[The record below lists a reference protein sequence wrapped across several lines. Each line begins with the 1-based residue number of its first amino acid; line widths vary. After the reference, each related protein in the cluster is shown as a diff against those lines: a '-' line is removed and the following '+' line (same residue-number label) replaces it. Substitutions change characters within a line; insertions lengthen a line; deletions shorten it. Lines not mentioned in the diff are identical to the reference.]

1 MILNFINF
9 AGSLCFLLY
18 GMKLMSDGIQKS
30 AGQKLQAALAFM
42 TGNRFVGLLTGCI
55 LTMIIQSSGATTVM
69 LVSFVNAGLV
79 SVTQS
84 IGVIFGANI
93 GTTVTGWIVAL
104 GSSFEIKDYAVPISG
119 LGYLFYI
126 LKKFKSKEGLWL
138 AIMGFGLL
146 FFGLGGLSDFFAV
159 PQVKSFVISFIN
171 LVNNFGIISYVIGLL
186 IGILLTAL
194 IHSSSAMSAIVIG
207 MAVAMSKEGN
217 ASLEELNEFWRF
229 GAVMIIGSSVGSTVD
244 AILAAIGANANA
256 KRTAAI
262 HVLFNVATVII
273 VLVFFKPFIS
283 FVELIS
289 PGHNIVFRIAM
300 LNTVFKVIGTVIFI
314 PFVNQ
319 ISKFVGILIKDDK
332 EGEANIYKLEF
343 NERMAIESPEGCV
356 FRAQNEVKVFSDKVA
371 QMFDELQHGF
381 SNFNSDF
388 VSDGYES
395 IVAHEDYCDQMNEQ
409 LTQYLVRCT
418 HLHLSDEAKDNAALM
433 MQLIAEMEAMA
444 DGCLNIAY
452 QLKKAIEKEMT
463 FNQEDFDRLLPYFE
477 LARQLMY
484 FIYKNVAKIQRLTP
498 EQFQFASELEQQI
511 DDERKALKKIARSR
525 LESGGDVRSELLYMD
540 IIRQI
545 EKIGDRCFDAAGDLR

>member
-1 MILNFINF
+1 MILNLINF

-30 AGQKLQAALAFM
+30 AGQKLQVALSFM
-42 TGNRFVGLLTGCI
+42 TRNRFIGLLTGCI
-55 LTMIIQSSGATTVM
+55 LTMIVQSSGATTVM

-79 SVTQS
+79 TVTEA

-104 GSSFEIKDYAVPISG
+104 GSNFEIKDYAIPIFG

-126 LKKFKSKEGLWL
+126 LKRFKSKEGFWL

-159 PQVKSFVISFIN
+159 PEVKSFVIHFIN
-171 LVNNFGIISYVIGLL
+171 IVNDFGFISYAIGLFIGII
-186 IGILLTAL
+186 LTAL

-217 ASLEELNEFWRF
+217 ASIEELNEFWRF

-256 KRTAAI
+256 KRTAAV

-273 VLVFFKPFIS
+273 ALIFFKPFIR
-283 FVELIS
+283 FVEIVS

-300 LNTVFKVIGTVIFI
+300 LNTAFKVMGTVIFI

-319 ISKFVGILIKDDK
+319 IAKFVGILIKDDK
-332 EGEANIYKLEF
+332 IPEETVYKLEF

-356 FRAQNEVKVFSDKVA
+356 FRAQNEVKLFSDKVA
-371 QMFDELQHGF
+371 QMFDELQAGF
-381 SNFNSDF
+381 ADF
-388 VSDGYES
+388 KPDFAENGYKI
-395 IVAHEDYCDQMNEQ
+395 IVNLEDYCDQMNEQ
-409 LTQYLVRCT
+409 ITQYLVRCT

-463 FNQEDFDRLLPYFE
+463 FDKEDFDRLLPYFE

-498 EQFQFASELEQQI
+498 DEFQFASELEQQI
-511 DDERKALKKIARSR
+511 DDERIALKKLARSR
-525 LESGGDVRSELLYMD
+525 LESGRNVRSELLYMD

-545 EKIGDRCFDAAGDLR
+545 EKIGDRCFDAAGELR

>member
-1 MILNFINF
+1 MILSLINF
-9 AGSLCFLLY
+9 TGSLCFLLY
-18 GMKLMSDGIQKS
+18 GMKLMSDGIQKG
-30 AGQKLQAALAFM
+30 AGQKLQTALSFM

-79 SVTQS
+79 SVTQG

-93 GTTVTGWIVAL
+93 GTTVTGWIVAF
-104 GSSFEIKDYAVPISG
+104 GSSFSIKDYAIPIFG
-119 LGYLFYI
+119 LGYLFFI
-126 LKKFKSKEGLWL
+126 QKKIKKEGFAL
-138 AIMGFGLL
+138 AVMGFGML
-146 FFGLGGLSDFFAV
+146 FFGLGGLSDFFAE
-159 PQVKSFVISFIN
+159 PQVKSIVIRFIN
-171 LVNNFGIISYVIGLL
+171 AANDFGLVSYIIGLF
-186 IGILLTAL
+186 IGIVFTAL

-207 MAVAMSKEGN
+207 MAVAMSKTGN
-217 ASLEELNEFWRF
+217 ASLKALDDFWRF

-256 KRTAAI
+256 KRTAAV
-262 HVLFNVATVII
+262 HVLFNVATVI
-273 VLVFFKPFIS
+273 VALVFFKPFIS

-289 PGHNIVFRIAM
+289 PGRNIVFRIAM
-300 LNTVFKVIGTVIFI
+300 LNTAFKIMGTMIFI

-319 ISKFVGILIKDDK
+319 ISKFVSILIKDDK
-332 EGEANIYKLEF
+332 ESEITTYKLEF

-356 FRAQNEVKVFSDKVA
+356 FRAQSEVKLFSDKVA
-371 QMFDELQHGF
+371 QMFDELQTGF
-381 SNFNSDF
+381 ANFNSDF
-388 VSDGYES
+388 ISGSYEM
-395 IVAHEDYCDQMNEQ
+395 IVRTEDYCDQMHEQ

-418 HLHLSDEAKDNAALM
+418 HLHLSDEAKDNVALM

-452 QLKKAIEKEMT
+452 QLKKAIEREMK

-484 FIYKNVAKIQRLTP
+484 FIYKNVAKIRRLTP
-498 EQFQFASELEQQI
+498 EQFEFASELEQQI
-511 DDERKALKKIARSR
+511 DDERKALKKLARAR
-525 LESGGDVRSELLYMD
+525 LESGGDVRSELLYID

>member
-1 MILNFINF
+1 M
-9 AGSLCFLLY
+9 
-18 GMKLMSDGIQKS
+18 
-30 AGQKLQAALAFM
+30 
-42 TGNRFVGLLTGCI
+42 
-55 LTMIIQSSGATTVM
+55 
-69 LVSFVNAGLV
+69 
-79 SVTQS
+79 
-84 IGVIFGANI
+84 
-93 GTTVTGWIVAL
+93 
-104 GSSFEIKDYAVPISG
+104 
-119 LGYLFYI
+119 
-126 LKKFKSKEGLWL
+126 
-138 AIMGFGLL
+138 
-146 FFGLGGLSDFFAV
+146 
-159 PQVKSFVISFIN
+159 
-171 LVNNFGIISYVIGLL
+171 
-186 IGILLTAL
+186 
-194 IHSSSAMSAIVIG
+194 HSSSAMSAIVIG

-217 ASLEELNEFWRF
+217 ASIEELNEFWRF

-256 KRTAAI
+256 KRTAAV

-273 VLVFFKPFIS
+273 VLIVFKPFMA
-283 FVELIS
+283 FVELVS

-300 LNTVFKVIGTVIFI
+300 LNTVFKVMGTLIFI

-319 ISKFVGILIKDDK
+319 IAKFVGILIKDDK
-332 EGEANIYKLEF
+332 ANEENVYKIEF

-371 QMFDELQHGF
+371 QMFDELQKGL
-381 SNFNSDF
+381 SNFNSEF
-388 VSDGYES
+388 VSGGYER
-395 IVAHEDYCDQMNEQ
+395 ICLAEDYCDQMNEQ

-525 LESGGDVRSELLYMD
+525 LETGGDVRSELLYMD

>member
-1 MILNFINF
+1 MLDIINF

-30 AGQKLQAALAFM
+30 AGQKLQTALSFM
-42 TGNRFVGLLTGCI
+42 TRNRFIGLLTGCI
-55 LTMIIQSSGATTVM
+55 LTMLIQSSGATTVM

-79 SVTQS
+79 TVTQA

-104 GSSFEIKDYAVPISG
+104 GSSFEIKDYAIPIFG

-126 LKKFKSKEGLWL
+126 TKRFKSKEGLSL
-138 AIMGFGLL
+138 AVMGFGLL
-146 FFGLGGLSDFFAV
+146 FFGLGGLSAFFAE
-159 PQVKSFVISFIN
+159 PEVKSLVISFIN
-171 LVNNFGIISYVIGLL
+171 FVNGYGIISYIVAIFIGVIF
-186 IGILLTAL
+186 TAL

-207 MAVAMSKEGN
+207 MAVAMSHTGN
-217 ASLEELNEFWRF
+217 ATLEELNEFWRF
-229 GAVMIIGSSVGSTVD
+229 GAVMIIGSSIGSTID
-244 AILAAIGANANA
+244 AILAAIGANAPA
-256 KRTAAI
+256 RRTAAV

-273 VLVFFKPFIS
+273 ALVFFKPFIK
-283 FVELIS
+283 FVELVS

-300 LNTVFKVIGTVIFI
+300 LNTAFKVMGTVIFI
-314 PFVNQ
+314 PFVSQ
-319 ISKFVGILIKDDK
+319 IARFVGVIIKDDK
-332 EGEANIYKLEF
+332 LPEENVYKLEF

-371 QMFDELQHGF
+371 QMFDELQAGF
-381 SNFNSDF
+381 ADFNSDF
-388 VSDGYES
+388 AENGYLE
-395 IVAHEDYCDQMNEQ
+395 IVKAEDYCDQMNVQ

-444 DGCLNIAY
+444 DGCLSIAY
-452 QLKKAIEKEMT
+452 QLKKAIEKKMI
-463 FNQEDFDRLLPYFE
+463 FNKEDFDRLLPYFE
-477 LARQLMY
+477 LARQLMF
-484 FIYKNVAKIQRLTP
+484 FIYKNVARIQRLTP

-511 DDERKALKKIARSR
+511 DDERIALKKLARSR
-525 LESGGDVRSELLYMD
+525 LESGGDVRSELLYID

>member
-1 MILNFINF
+1 MILNIINF

-79 SVTQS
+79 TVTQA

-104 GSSFEIKDYAVPISG
+104 GSSFEIKDYAVPIFG

-126 LKKFKSKEGLWL
+126 LKRFKSKEGFWL

-146 FFGLGGLSDFFAV
+146 FFGLGGLSDFFAE
-159 PQVKSFVISFIN
+159 PQVKSLVINFIN
-171 LVNNFGIISYVIGLL
+171 LVNNFGLISYAIGLF
-186 IGILLTAL
+186 IGIFLTAL

-217 ASLEELNEFWRF
+217 STLQELEEFWRF
-229 GAVMIIGSSVGSTVD
+229 GAVMIIGSSIGSTVD

-256 KRTAAI
+256 RRTAAV

-273 VLVFFKPFIS
+273 VLIFFKPFIS

-289 PGHNIVFRIAM
+289 PGNNIVFRISM
-300 LNTVFKVIGTVIFI
+300 LNTVFKVIGTIIFI

-319 ISKFVGILIKDDK
+319 ISKFVSILIKDDK
-332 EGEANIYKLEF
+332 EDEANVYRLEF

-356 FRAQNEVKVFSDKVA
+356 FRAQNEVKHFSDKVA
-371 QMFDELQHGF
+371 QMFDELQTGF
-381 SNFNSDF
+381 STFNSDF
-388 VSDGYES
+388 VTGGYET
-395 IVAHEDYCDQMNEQ
+395 IVKIEDYCDQMNEQ

-452 QLKKAIEKEMT
+452 QLKKAIEREMK
-463 FNQEDFDRLLPYFE
+463 FNKEDFDRLLPYFE
-477 LARQLMY
+477 LARQLMF
-484 FIYKNVAKIQRLTP
+484 FIYKNVARIQRLTP

-511 DDERKALKKIARSR
+511 DDERKALKKLARSR

>member
-1 MILNFINF
+1 MILNLINF

-79 SVTQS
+79 SVTQA

-104 GSSFEIKDYAVPISG
+104 GSSFEIKDYAVPIFG
-119 LGYLFYI
+119 LGYLLYI
-126 LKKFKSKEGLWL
+126 LKRLKSREGLWL

-159 PQVKSFVISFIN
+159 PDVKTFVINFIDA
-171 LVNNFGIISYVIGLL
+171 VNGFGAISYVIGLF
-186 IGILLTAL
+186 IGIFLTAL

-217 ASLEELNEFWRF
+217 ASIEELNEFWRF

-256 KRTAAI
+256 KRTAAV

-273 VLVFFKPFIS
+273 ALIFFNPFMS
-283 FVELIS
+283 FVEFVS

-300 LNTVFKVIGTVIFI
+300 LNTAFKVMGTVIFI

-319 ISKFVGILIKDDK
+319 ISKFVSILIKDDK
-332 EGEANIYKLEF
+332 IPEGTVYKLEF

-356 FRAQNEVKVFSDKVA
+356 FRAQSEVKLFSDKVA
-371 QMFDELQHGF
+371 QMFDELQAGF

-388 VSDGYES
+388 VTGGYEE
-395 IVAHEDYCDQMNEQ
+395 IVKTEDYCDQMNEQ

-433 MQLIAEMEAMA
+433 MQLISEMEAMA

-452 QLKKAIEKEMT
+452 QLKKAIEKEMK
-463 FNQEDFDRLLPYFE
+463 FNKEDFDRLLPYFE
-477 LARQLMY
+477 LARQLMF
-484 FIYKNVAKIQRLTP
+484 FIYKNVSKIQRLTP

-511 DDERKALKKIARSR
+511 DDERIALRKLARSR

>member
-1 MILNFINF
+1 MILSLINF

-18 GMKLMSDGIQKS
+18 GMKLMSDGIQKG
-30 AGQKLQAALAFM
+30 AGQKLQTALSFM

-79 SVTQS
+79 SVTQG

-93 GTTVTGWIVAL
+93 GTTVTGWIVAF
-104 GSSFEIKDYAVPISG
+104 GSSFSIKDYAIPIFG
-119 LGYLFYI
+119 LGYLFFI
-126 LKKFKSKEGLWL
+126 QKKIKKEGFAL
-138 AIMGFGLL
+138 AVMGFGML
-146 FFGLGGLSDFFAV
+146 FFGLGGLSDFFAE
-159 PQVKSFVISFIN
+159 PQVKSIVIRFIN
-171 LVNNFGIISYVIGLL
+171 AANDFGLVSYIIGLF
-186 IGILLTAL
+186 IGIVFTAL

-207 MAVAMSKEGN
+207 MAVAMSKTGN
-217 ASLEELNEFWRF
+217 ASLKALDDFWRF

-256 KRTAAI
+256 KRTAAV
-262 HVLFNVATVII
+262 HVLFNVATVI
-273 VLVFFKPFIS
+273 VALVFFKPFIS

-289 PGHNIVFRIAM
+289 PGRNIVFRIAM
-300 LNTVFKVIGTVIFI
+300 LNTAFKIMGTMIFI

-319 ISKFVGILIKDDK
+319 ISKFVSILIKDDK
-332 EGEANIYKLEF
+332 ESEITTYKLEF

-356 FRAQNEVKVFSDKVA
+356 FRAQSEVKLFSDKVA
-371 QMFDELQHGF
+371 QMFDELQTGF
-381 SNFNSDF
+381 ANFNSDF
-388 VSDGYES
+388 ISGSYEM
-395 IVAHEDYCDQMNEQ
+395 IVRTEDYCDQMHEQ

-418 HLHLSDEAKDNAALM
+418 HLHLSDEAKDNVALM

-452 QLKKAIEKEMT
+452 QLKKAIEREMK

-484 FIYKNVAKIQRLTP
+484 FIYKNVAKIRRLTP
-498 EQFQFASELEQQI
+498 EQFEFASELEQQI
-511 DDERKALKKIARSR
+511 DDERKALKKLARAR
-525 LESGGDVRSELLYMD
+525 LESGGDVRSELLYID

>member
-1 MILNFINF
+1 MILNIINF

-79 SVTQS
+79 TVTQA

-104 GSSFEIKDYAVPISG
+104 GSSFEIKDYAIPIFG
-119 LGYLFYI
+119 LGYLLYI
-126 LKKFKSKEGLWL
+126 LKRFKSREGFWL

-146 FFGLGGLSDFFAV
+146 FFGLGGLSDFFAE
-159 PQVKSFVISFIN
+159 PAVKSIVIQFISIVNGFGVISYAIGLFI
-171 LVNNFGIISYVIGLL
+171 GII
-186 IGILLTAL
+186 LTAL

-217 ASLEELNEFWRF
+217 ASVEELNEFWRF

-256 KRTAAI
+256 RRTAAV

-273 VLVFFKPFIS
+273 ALIFFRPFIR
-283 FVELIS
+283 FVEIVS

-300 LNTVFKVIGTVIFI
+300 LNTAFKLMGTVIFI

-319 ISKFVGILIKDDK
+319 ISRFVEIIIKDDK
-332 EGEANIYKLEF
+332 IPEETVYKLEF

-356 FRAQNEVKVFSDKVA
+356 FRAQSEVKLFSDMVA
-371 QMFDELQHGF
+371 QMFDELQAGF
-381 SNFNSDF
+381 ANFSPDF
-388 VSDGYES
+388 ITGGYEM
-395 IVAHEDYCDQMNEQ
+395 IVKTEDYCDQMNEQ

-463 FNQEDFDRLLPYFE
+463 FNKEDFDRLLPYFE
-477 LARQLMY
+477 LARQLMF
-484 FIYKNVAKIQRLTP
+484 FIYKNVARIQRLTP

-511 DDERKALKKIARSR
+511 DDERKELKRIARKR
-525 LESGGDVRSELLYMD
+525 LESGSDVRSELLYMD

>member
-1 MILNFINF
+1 MVLNIINF

-79 SVTQS
+79 TVTQA

-104 GSSFEIKDYAVPISG
+104 GSNFEIKDYAIPIFG
-119 LGYLFYI
+119 LGYLLYI
-126 LKKFKSKEGLWL
+126 IKRLKSREGFWL
-138 AIMGFGLL
+138 AIMGFGML

-159 PQVKSFVISFIN
+159 PEVKAFIIN
-171 LVNNFGIISYVIGLL
+171 FIQIVNDLGLVSNAIGLL
-186 IGILLTAL
+186 IGIFLTAL

-207 MAVAMSKEGN
+207 IAVAMSKEGN
-217 ASLEELNEFWRF
+217 VSIEEMNEFWRF
-229 GAVMIIGSSVGSTVD
+229 GAIMIIGSSVGSTVD
-244 AILAAIGANANA
+244 AILAAIGANSNA
-256 KRTAAI
+256 KRTAAV

-273 VLVFFKPFIS
+273 ALIFFKPFIS
-283 FVELIS
+283 FVEHVS

-300 LNTVFKVIGTVIFI
+300 LNTAFKVMGTIIFI

-319 ISKFVGILIKDDK
+319 IAKFVGILIKDDK
-332 EGEANIYKLEF
+332 KKEENVYKLEF

-356 FRAQNEVKVFSDKVA
+356 FRAQSEVKLFSDKVA
-371 QMFDELQHGF
+371 QMFDELQTGF
-381 SNFNSDF
+381 SKFDSSF
-388 VSDGYES
+388 VTEGYEM
-395 IVAHEDYCDQMNEQ
+395 IVKTEDYCDQMNEQ

-418 HLHLSDEAKDNAALM
+418 HLHLSDSAKDNAALM

-452 QLKKAIEKEMT
+452 QLKKAIEKEMR
-463 FNQEDFDRLLPYFE
+463 FNKEDFDRLLPYFE
-477 LARQLMY
+477 LARQLMF
-484 FIYKNVAKIQRLTP
+484 FIYKNVARIQRLTP
-498 EQFQFASELEQQI
+498 EQFQFASDLEQQI
-511 DDERKALKKIARSR
+511 DDERKALKKLARSR

>member
-42 TGNRFVGLLTGCI
+42 TGNRMVGLLTGCI

-69 LVSFVNAGLV
+69 LVSFVNAGLL
-79 SVTQS
+79 SVVQG

-104 GSSFEIKDYAVPISG
+104 GSSFEIKDYAIPIFG
-119 LGYLFYI
+119 LGYILYI
-126 LKKFKSKEGLWL
+126 LKRFKSKEGFWL

-159 PQVKSFVISFIN
+159 PQVKGFVINFIGI
-171 LVNNFGIISYVIGLL
+171 VNNFGFISYAIGLL
-186 IGILLTAL
+186 IGIFLTAL

-217 ASLEELNEFWRF
+217 ASIEELNEFWRF
-229 GAVMIIGSSVGSTVD
+229 GAIMIIGSSVGSTVD

-256 KRTAAI
+256 KRTAAV

-273 VLVFFKPFIS
+273 VLIFFRPFMA

-289 PGHNIVFRIAM
+289 PGHNIVYRIAM

-319 ISKFVGILIKDDK
+319 IAAFVSILIKDDK
-332 EGEANIYKLEF
+332 EDETNTYKLEF
-343 NERMAIESPEGCV
+343 NERMAIESPESRV
-356 FRAQNEVKVFSDKVA
+356 FRAQNEVKVFSDRVA
-371 QMFDELQHGF
+371 QMFDELQNGL

-388 VSDGYES
+388 VTGGYER
-395 IVAHEDYCDQMNEQ
+395 IVLHEDYCDQMNEQ

-418 HLHLSDEAKDNAALM
+418 HLHLSDSAKDNAALM

-452 QLKKAIEKEMT
+452 QLKKSIEKEMT

-525 LESGGDVRSELLYMD
+525 LETGGDVRSELLYMD

>member
-1 MILNFINF
+1 MILSIINF

-79 SVTQS
+79 TVVQA

-104 GSSFEIKDYAVPISG
+104 GSSFEIKDYAIPIFG
-119 LGYLFYI
+119 LGYLLYI
-126 LKKFKSKEGLWL
+126 LKRFKSKEGFWL

-146 FFGLGGLSDFFAV
+146 FFGLGGLSDFFAE
-159 PQVKSFVISFIN
+159 PQVKSLVIHFIDA
-171 LVNNFGIISYVIGLL
+171 VNDFGIISCAIGLF
-186 IGILLTAL
+186 IGIILTAL

-217 ASLEELNEFWRF
+217 ASIDELNEFWRF
-229 GAVMIIGSSVGSTVD
+229 GAVMIIGSSIGSTVD

-256 KRTAAI
+256 RRTAAV

-273 VLVFFKPFIS
+273 ALIFFRPFIR
-283 FVELIS
+283 FVEIVS

-300 LNTVFKVIGTVIFI
+300 LNTAFKVMGTVIFI

-319 ISKFVGILIKDDK
+319 IAKFVGILIKDDATP
-332 EGEANIYKLEF
+332 EETVYKLEF

-356 FRAQNEVKVFSDKVA
+356 FRAQNEVKLFSDKVVD
-371 QMFDELQHGF
+371 MFDQLQHGIAKF
-381 SNFNSDF
+381 EPSF
-388 VSDGYES
+388 VTEGFVKIERD
-395 IVAHEDYCDQMNEQ
+395 EDYCDQMQEQ

-418 HLHLSDEAKDNAALM
+418 HLHLSDEAKDSTALM
-433 MQLIAEMEAMA
+433 MQLVGEMESMA
-444 DGCLNIAY
+444 DGCLTIAY
-452 QLKKAIEKEMT
+452 QIKKAIEKEMA
-463 FNQEDFDRLLPYFE
+463 FKQEDLDRLIPYFE

-484 FIYKNVAKIQRLTP
+484 FIYKNVSKIQRLTT
-498 EQFQFASELEQQI
+498 EEFEYASELEQQI
-511 DDERKALKKIARSR
+511 DDERTALRKLARGR
-525 LESGGDVRSELLYMD
+525 LESGGDVRSELLYID

-545 EKIGDRCFDAAGDLR
+545 EKIGDRCFDVAGELR